1 MSKHISEF
9 IKNYAEPLNIFLLV
23 SFGFITMYI
32 LLNCIDPAESTIARE
47 KEMEFSRKCKTVLDK
62 EKRDNDR
69 YLKLMKKIEKTKEE
83 SKSLSLL
90 NGVGKSL
97 ITNLNSN
104 EENISSKLS
113 NYANDRGGNQFMGQ
127 QGNWYTTFAEQA
139 RLLYR

>member
-1 MSKHISEF
+1 MSKQFSEF

-47 KEMEFSRKCKTVLDK
+47 KEIEFSRKCKNVLDK

-69 YLKLMKKIEKTKEE
+69 YIKLIKKIEKTTH
-83 SKSLSLL
+83 KSPNLL
-90 NGVGKSL
+90 NGMIV
-97 ITNLNSN
+97 TNSSPIKN
-104 EENISSKLS
+104 EEHISAKLS

-127 QGNWYTTFAEQA
+127 QANWYTSFSEQA